1 MGFMDIVFLSL
12 TEVFGDTS
20 FRWFAQTNN
29 PKYFAGGFF
38 GYIGVIYYL
47 IESFKDDNVLYVNGM
62 WDGLSGVIESAFA
75 YIVLGDRFE
84 VWTQYVGLFFILIGV
99 FLMKMV

>member
-1 MGFMDIVFLSL
+1 MGFLDIVLLSV

-20 FRWFAQTNN
+20 FRWYAQTNN
-29 PKYFAGGFF
+29 PKYFAGGYA

-47 IESFKDDNVLYVNGM
+47 IKSFRDDNVLYVNGM

-75 YIVLGDRFE
+75 FFVLGDRFHE
-84 VWTQYVGLFFILIGV
+84 WYQYLGLVFILIGV
-99 FLMKMV
+99 FLMHHA